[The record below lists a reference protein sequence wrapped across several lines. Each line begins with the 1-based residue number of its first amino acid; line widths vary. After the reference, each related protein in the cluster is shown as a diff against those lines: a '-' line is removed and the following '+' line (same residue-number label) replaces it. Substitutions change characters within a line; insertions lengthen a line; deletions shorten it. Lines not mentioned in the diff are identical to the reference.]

1 MIFVVILPIVLC
13 LAYCIVALWYIELR
27 YKRSVNEVRSKHQRH
42 MKPSDS
48 FICLKR
54 ELKKMLFEIW
64 AIRDKCDGLI
74 AVHMALLILATAT
87 LAVVLFYVPFT
98 IALWIGMIIFNAYTW
113 AKAFFVFWAKDRVSE
128 YEERWND
135 VDYTLNPW
143 SRFDLFDTYD
153 LEELEY
159 MND

>member
-1 MIFVVILPIVLC
+1 MILIVILPIVLC
-13 LAYCIVALWYIELR
+13 LVYCVVALWYIELHH
-27 YKRSVNEVRSKHQRH
+27 KRSVNEARCRHQRR

-54 ELKKMLFEIW
+54 ELKKMLFEVW
-64 AIRDKCDGLI
+64 AIHDKFDGLI

-87 LAVVLFYVPFT
+87 LAVVLFYVPFV

-113 AKAFFVFWAKDRVSE
+113 AKAFFVFWAKGRVSE

-135 VDYTLNPW
+135 VEYTLNPW
-143 SRFDLFDTYD
+143 SRYDLFDTDD